1 MQNKPVRSDEP
12 IFWLLF
18 GAGGMAVAMALPAIL
33 IILLAA
39 GVSGPDLTSGLLN
52 FEQAKAIFGN
62 WFANLV
68 LFTILGGVF
77 FHSFHRLYHAL
88 HDVGIHT
95 TKLHHYVF
103 YGAACACTFG
113 ALALQ
118 LAAYF
123 KAW

>member
-77 FHSFHRLYHAL
+77 FHSFHRLYHSL
-88 HDVGIHT
+88 HDVGITPLSYT
-95 TKLHHYVF
+95 TTYSTVLLVP
-103 YGAACACTFG
+103 
-113 ALALQ
+113 ALSVLW
-118 LAAYF
+118 LYN
-123 KAW
+123 